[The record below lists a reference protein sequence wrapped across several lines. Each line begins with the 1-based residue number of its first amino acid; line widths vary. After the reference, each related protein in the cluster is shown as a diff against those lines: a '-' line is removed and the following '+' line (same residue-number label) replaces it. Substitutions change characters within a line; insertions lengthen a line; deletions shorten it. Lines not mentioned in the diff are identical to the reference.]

1 MSVDYCPWSIVRGLF
16 PVTFEIKFEEMEM
29 LTIDPHD
36 VEQKDLHQFILGSV
50 APRPIAFVSTL
61 DEQGRQNLAPFSFF
75 NAFSSNPPIV
85 VFSSNRR
92 GSNNTTK
99 DTLDNI
105 RISGECVI
113 NAVNYAMVRQ
123 MAVASVDFP
132 KGVSE
137 FVKTGL
143 TPVPS
148 DLVAPPRVAESP
160 SQMECK
166 VKDIITL
173 GDKGGAGHLIICEIV
188 RMHISKEV
196 LSERNR
202 IDPHKMDLMGRMG
215 RAYYVRCSGQAIHTI
230 VQEFLPVTIGYD
242 HLPSSIKNSPI
253 LTGNDLGK
261 LAGRVSLPTKE
272 EIDAITELP
281 EVNAALAQINKNT
294 ALHYVAKLFLDRDEV
309 ATGFSI
315 LMLDQL
321 N

>member
-1 MSVDYCPWSIVRGLF
+1 
-16 PVTFEIKFEEMEM
+16 MEM

-36 VEQKDLHQFILGSV
+36 VVQKDLHQFILGSV
-50 APRPIAFVSTL
+50 APRPIAFVSTI
-61 DEQGRQNLAPFSFF
+61 DEEGRQNLAPYSFF

-143 TPVPS
+143 TPIPS

-188 RMHISKEV
+188 RMHISKDV
-196 LSERNR
+196 LGERNR

-215 RAYYVRCSGQAIHTI
+215 RAFYVRCSGPAIHTI

-242 HLPSSIKNSPI
+242 NLPSSIKNSLV

-272 EIDAITELP
+272 EIDAVAELP
-281 EVNAALAQINKNT
+281 EVKVALSQTNKDT
-294 ALHYVAKLFLDRDEV
+294 AVHYLAKTFLDRDEV

-315 LMLDQL
+315 LMLDTSINTVYPHRWNVL
-321 N
+321 HDKSDLS